1 VNWAARFVVHDEEG
15 PVRTFWTRQEAVNW
29 MCGRA
34 EMWLEVR
41 PAVSRRELQR
51 QMLEESELA
60 VF

>member
-1 VNWAARFVVHDEEG
+1 
-15 PVRTFWTRQEAVNW
+15 

-51 QMLEESELA
+51 QMLAESEMA